1 MSGQYWF
8 PNMPI
13 PEIMTAL
20 SEWGLNVSNEQL
32 VRPSS
37 DFVIGVYSACL
48 EQVTSIS
55 PNVLHKPTQRAL
67 TSLDDANPDLYNNAI
82 SHNIMLY
89 HLTRFATS
97 ARIMDFS
104 SRDLSAPEPE
114 RTRFIL
120 SAFIN
125 FVKFAEQCT
134 TFISNV
140 REKSA
145 QVIEEREQVVQE
157 LSEVQ
162 HTLAVL
168 KAQRAKDEPKC
179 EQLKDENAA
188 LTAQLLAAKEVHTG
202 LTKDIESLK
211 IERAHLQ
218 ARNETV
224 NSESA
229 LLMDSNSRT
238 RSRIVQSPERI
249 RRNITTMGATA
260 IEEKRAV
267 ALHEAKARDLQAKI
281 SALVNIEKDVRSCIE
296 QLQTTEKEVQLLEAS
311 QKELAELK
319 DSLEYKKV
327 ERGELQKKTER
338 VHKQLANAQEKLER
352 AQRHA
357 EEKRQAS
364 QQTIERLQ
372 REYEKMD
379 VERRENDK
387 QVEELRMEAGD
398 IESKMAEHLKKSE
411 AELNEL
417 LTEYWKLRHE
427 TEVYMET
434 LANKL
439 NMNVSSD

>member
-32 VRPSS
+32 VRPSP
-37 DFVIGVYSACL
+37 DFVVGVYNACL

-67 TSLDDANPDLYNNAI
+67 ASLDDANPDLYSNAI
-82 SHNIMLY
+82 SHNVMLY

-140 REKSA
+140 REKST
-145 QVIEEREQVVQE
+145 QVIDEREQVIQE
-157 LSEVQ
+157 LSEFQ
-162 HTLAVL
+162 HKLAVL

-179 EQLKDENAA
+179 EQLKEENAA
-188 LTAQLLAAKEVHTG
+188 VTTQLLAAKEVHTG
-202 LTKDIESLK
+202 LTKDIEGLK

-218 ARNETV
+218 ARNESF

-249 RRNITTMGATA
+249 RRNIVTMGATA
-260 IEEKRAV
+260 IEDKKLV
-267 ALHEAKARDLQAKI
+267 ASHEVKARDLQAKI
-281 SALVNIEKDVRSCIE
+281 SALVNIEKDIRSCIE
-296 QLQTTEKEVQLLEAS
+296 QLQTTEKEVQILEGS
-311 QKELAELK
+311 QKELADLK

-327 ERGELQKKTER
+327 ERGELGKKAER
-338 VHKQLANAQEKLER
+338 VHKQLGNAQEKLER

-364 QQTIERLQ
+364 QQTIDRLQ
-372 REYEKMD
+372 REYDKMD

-398 IESKMAEHLKKSE
+398 IESKMAEHLKRSE

-439 NMNVSSD
+439 NMNVSSE

>member
-20 SEWGLNVSNEQL
+20 SEWGLSVSNEQL

-37 DFVIGVYSACL
+37 DFVTGVYNACL

-67 TSLDDANPDLYNNAI
+67 ASLDDANPDLYNNAI

-145 QVIEEREQVVQE
+145 QVIEEREQVIQE

-162 HTLAVL
+162 HNLAVL

-179 EQLKDENAA
+179 EQLKEENAA
-188 LTAQLLAAKEVHTG
+188 MTTQLLAAKEVHTG
-202 LTKDIESLK
+202 LTKEIESLK

-229 LLMDSNSRT
+229 LLMDNNSRT

-249 RRNITTMGATA
+249 RRNIMTMGTTA
-260 IEEKRAV
+260 IEDKKTV

-296 QLQTTEKEVQLLEAS
+296 QLQTTEKEVQLLEGS

-338 VHKQLANAQEKLER
+338 VHKQLGNAHEKLER

-364 QQTIERLQ
+364 QQTVERLQ
-372 REYEKMD
+372 RDYEKMD
-379 VERRENDK
+379 IERRENDK

-398 IESKMAEHLKKSE
+398 IETKMAEHLKKSE

-417 LTEYWKLRHE
+417 LTDYWKLRHE

>member
-37 DFVIGVYSACL
+37 DFVTGVYNACL

-67 TSLDDANPDLYNNAI
+67 SSLDDANPDLYNNAI

-145 QVIEEREQVVQE
+145 QVIEEREQAIQE

-162 HTLAVL
+162 HNLAVL

-179 EQLKDENAA
+179 EQLKEENAA
-188 LTAQLLAAKEVHTG
+188 MTTQLLAAKEVHTG
-202 LTKDIESLK
+202 LTKEIESLK

-224 NSESA
+224 NSEST
-229 LLMDSNSRT
+229 LLMDNNSRT

-249 RRNITTMGATA
+249 RRNIMTMGTTA
-260 IEEKRAV
+260 IEDKKTV

-281 SALVNIEKDVRSCIE
+281 STLVNIEK
-296 QLQTTEKEVQLLEAS
+296 LQTTEKEVQLLEGS

-338 VHKQLANAQEKLER
+338 VHKQLGNAQEKLER

-364 QQTIERLQ
+364 QQTVERLQ
-372 REYEKMD
+372 RDYEKMD

-387 QVEELRMEAGD
+387 QVEELRMEAGG
-398 IESKMAEHLKKSE
+398 IETKSFADDRASE
-411 AELNEL
+411 EE
-417 LTEYWKLRHE
+417 
-427 TEVYMET
+427 
-434 LANKL
+434 
-439 NMNVSSD
+439 

>member
-37 DFVIGVYSACL
+37 DFVIGVYNACL

-55 PNVLHKPTQRAL
+55 PNVLHKSTQRAL

-145 QVIEEREQVVQE
+145 QVIEEREQVIQE

-162 HTLAVL
+162 HNLAVL

-179 EQLKDENAA
+179 EQLKEENAA
-188 LTAQLLAAKEVHTG
+188 MTTQLLAAKEVHTG
-202 LTKDIESLK
+202 LTKEIESLK

-229 LLMDSNSRT
+229 LLMDNNSRT

-249 RRNITTMGATA
+249 RRNIMTMGSTA
-260 IEEKRAV
+260 IEDKKAV

-338 VHKQLANAQEKLER
+338 VHKQLGNAQEKLER

-364 QQTIERLQ
+364 QQTVERLQ
-372 REYEKMD
+372 RDYEKMD

-398 IESKMAEHLKKSE
+398 IETKMAEHLKKSE

>member
-1 MSGQYWF
+1 M
-8 PNMPI
+8 
-13 PEIMTAL
+13 
-20 SEWGLNVSNEQL
+20 
-32 VRPSS
+32 R
-37 DFVIGVYSACL
+37 
-48 EQVTSIS
+48 
-55 PNVLHKPTQRAL
+55 TQ
-67 TSLDDANPDLYNNAI
+67 DLYNNAI

-89 HLTRFATS
+89 HLTRLAIS
-97 ARIMDFS
+97 ACILDFS
-104 SRDLSAPEPE
+104 SRDPSAPEPE

-134 TFISNV
+134 PFISNV
-140 REKSA
+140 QENSVR
-145 QVIEEREQVVQE
+145 VIEEREQAIQE

-162 HTLAVL
+162 HNVAVL
-168 KAQRAKDEPKC
+168 KKK
-179 EQLKDENAA
+179 
-188 LTAQLLAAKEVHTG
+188 TTQLLAAQEVYIG
-202 LTKDIESLK
+202 LAKDIENRK

-218 ARNETV
+218 ARNETI

-229 LLMDSNSRT
+229 LLMDNNFRT

-249 RRNITTMGATA
+249 RRNIMTMGTTA
-260 IEEKRAV
+260 IEDKKAV
-267 ALHEAKARDLQAKI
+267 ALHKAKARDLRAKF
-281 SALVNIEKDVRSCIE
+281 SALVTIEKDVRSCIE
-296 QLQTTEKEVQLLEAS
+296 QLQTTEREVQLLEGS

-319 DSLEYKKV
+319 DSLENKTV
-327 ERGELQKKTER
+327 ECGELQKKTE
-338 VHKQLANAQEKLER
+338 VGHDIFPSIQATW

-364 QQTIERLQ
+364 QQTVERLQ
-372 REYEKMD
+372 RDYEKMD
-379 VERRENDK
+379 IERRENDK

-398 IESKMAEHLKKSE
+398 IETKTAEHLKNSE

-427 TEVYMET
+427 TEVYMKT